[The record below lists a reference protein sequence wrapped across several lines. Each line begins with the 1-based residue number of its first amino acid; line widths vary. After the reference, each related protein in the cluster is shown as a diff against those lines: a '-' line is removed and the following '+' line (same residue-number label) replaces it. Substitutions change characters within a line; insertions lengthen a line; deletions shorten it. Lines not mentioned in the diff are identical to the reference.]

1 LRARI
6 LGLRLSQ
13 GHIGICKVA
22 AARTNT
28 NIGHAA
34 IRARVLDVRLP
45 MLGLASCGLAS
56 FCFAGDRSAL
66 CDDRDGRKRVAIY
79 GGAFDP
85 ITNAHLTCAAEIIH
99 SGSADELW
107 IVPCGPRPDKPNLKT
122 SAIDRLCMC
131 QIGVNTAFSA
141 LFPVKVSTVDCFK
154 TESAFTYDTLCE
166 LRGLHPDVD
175 FSFVIGSDWLRPGT
189 NFLEWESMNH
199 DWKPEDPKSPKTTV
213 TGHKLLAE
221 FDFLVVK
228 RPGFEVEAT
237 DDDPSGLKRFGPRL
251 RCLEMPRHMAFVE
264 GNLSS
269 TEIRQRA
276 SVGWRDHEHG
286 KSWLPGIDGLVPS
299 AVLAYIL
306 RERLYLPP

>member
-1 LRARI
+1 
-6 LGLRLSQ
+6 LSLQ
-13 GHIGICKVA
+13 LPQSRFGIFKVA
-22 AARTNT
+22 AARANS
-28 NIGHAA
+28 NIGRAA
-34 IRARVLDVRLP
+34 VRARVPDVRLP
-45 MLGLASCGLAS
+45 MLGLANCGRVR

-66 CDDRDGRKRVAIY
+66 CDERDRRKRVAIY

-85 ITNAHLTCAAEIIH
+85 ITNSHLTCAAEIIH
-99 SGSADELW
+99 SECVDELW

-122 SAIDRLCMC
+122 LAIDRLCMC
-131 QIGVNTAFSA
+131 HIGVNTGFSP

-154 TESAFTYDTLCE
+154 TEAAFTYDTLCD

-189 NFLEWESMNH
+189 NFLEWESMNP
-199 DWKPEDPKSPKTTV
+199 DWKPEDPKSPKTIV

-237 DDDPSGLKRFGPRL
+237 DEDPSGLRKFGPRL
-251 RCLEMPRHMAFVE
+251 RFLEMPNHMDFVE

-269 TEIRQRA
+269 TQIRQRA
-276 SVGWRDHEHG
+276 NVGWRTHKHS
-286 KSWLPGIDGLVPS
+286 KSWLQEIDGLVPS
-299 AVLAYIL
+299 AVLSYIL
-306 RERLYLPP
+306 REKLYLPP